1 MKILITGA
9 DGMLGASVSREALSQ
24 GYAVRAMVLTNRKTT
39 VLDGLAL
46 ELVEGDLTQ
55 IAALEKA
62 VHGCQAVIN
71 VAASTS
77 IWPRRQSVIWEI
89 NYQGVKNLMAVSEQQ
104 QITRFIHVGTANSFG
119 HGDPSAPGDETN
131 GFNGKAYKM
140 DYVDSKYEAQKLLLS
155 AHHQKGFPA
164 IIINPT
170 YMIGPFDSG
179 PTSGRMILEL
189 YKGNLPGYA
198 SGYKNFVYSKDV
210 AVGIVN
216 ALKLGT
222 LGACYIAGNENLSFE
237 QFFRKACSVKGIP
250 FTLRRVPNGL
260 IYTVGL
266 FNSLLAR
273 LTKKPPKLGYHMAQ
287 QATMKQCYSPV
298 KARSELN
305 MPSTPIEI
313 AISDAV
319 RWWEEHQY
327 L

>member
-1 MKILITGA
+1 
-9 DGMLGASVSREALSQ
+9 
-24 GYAVRAMVLTNRKTT
+24 
-39 VLDGLAL
+39 
-46 ELVEGDLTQ
+46 
-55 IAALEKA
+55 
-62 VHGCQAVIN
+62 
-71 VAASTS
+71 
-77 IWPRRQSVIWEI
+77 
-89 NYQGVKNLMAVSEQQ
+89 
-104 QITRFIHVGTANSFG
+104 
-119 HGDPSAPGDETN
+119 
-131 GFNGKAYKM
+131 M

-155 AHHQKGFPA
+155 AYHQKGFPA

-222 LGACYIAGNENLSFE
+222 LGTCYIAGNENLSFE
-237 QFFRKACSVKGIP
+237 QFFRKACSVKGMP

-273 LTKKPPKLGYHMAQ
+273 LTKKTPKLGYHMAQ
-287 QATMKQCYSPV
+287 QATMKQCYSPE
-298 KARSELN
+298 KARRELN